1 MVWKAHICLTN
12 IQFTQIY
19 KSSWIHRHET
29 FKIISTPTLPVDSI
43 VSSLIEK
50 DNRWKD
56 EKIRQH
62 FRLEDPKMILKV
74 PLPRTPRVDQIIWHY
89 DKLENYLVK
98 SGSQKLWNV
107 IWKLDLPKT
116 LKFFMWRASKNFLL
130 TVVKLWKKEKISQ
143 ICRGQEESVNHALFS
158 CKKSN
163 KIWRRTPFG
172 KDAYTLASQD
182 LLSGL

>member
-19 KSSWIHRHET
+19 KSSWIHRPET

-56 EKIRQH
+56 EEIRQH
-62 FRLEDPKMILKV
+62 FRLEDPKMILTV
-74 PLPRTPRVDQIIWHY
+74 PLPRTPRADQIIWHY

-130 TVVKLWKKEKISQ
+130 TVVKLWKKKKISQ
-143 ICRGQEESVNHALFS
+143 IRSVRDVED
-158 CKKSN
+158 KKNQLIMHFLVVRNQTRYGGVHHSARMP
-163 KIWRRTPFG
+163 IP
-172 KDAYTLASQD
+172 
-182 LLSGL
+182 